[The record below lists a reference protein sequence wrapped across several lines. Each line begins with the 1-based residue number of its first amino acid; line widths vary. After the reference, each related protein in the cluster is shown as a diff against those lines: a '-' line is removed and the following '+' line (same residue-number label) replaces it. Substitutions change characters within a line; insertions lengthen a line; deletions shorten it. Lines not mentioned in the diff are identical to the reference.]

1 MFYPSYTAIINGK
14 VKLLKYQ
21 FDVGNLSFMDF
32 PAFTEPLHS
41 VKAVKAVKA
50 DLVAG
55 RAQF

>member
-41 VKAVKAVKA
+41 VKAVKA